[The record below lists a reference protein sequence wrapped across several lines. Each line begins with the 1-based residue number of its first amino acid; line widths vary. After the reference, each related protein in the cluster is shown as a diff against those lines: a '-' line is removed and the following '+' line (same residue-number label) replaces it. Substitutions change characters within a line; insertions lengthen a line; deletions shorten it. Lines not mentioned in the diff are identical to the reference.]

1 MHTGLY
7 VKEQGMGQLVEFA
20 AADGEVV
27 LVEVSSDLT
36 RRPVTRGLGG
46 GVDVVERANVSF
58 EEAVGRVQPA
68 VEGVVARLRALPEAP
83 DEVHV
88 EFGLNLHAEAGA
100 FIASASTTAN
110 FTVALTWRLTQKPKE
125 AHHADSPE

>member
-1 MHTGLY
+1 MGHLVQFVTG
-7 VKEQGMGQLVEFA
+7 
-20 AADGEVV
+20 DGDTV
-27 LVEVSSDLT
+27 LVEVNAGPAG
-36 RRPVTRGLGG
+36 PVTRGMGAG
-46 GVDVVERANVSF
+46 AVVERANESF

-68 VEGVVARLRALPEAP
+68 VQGVVARWRALRDAP

-110 FTVALTWRLTQKPKE
+110 FTVALTWRRPPAPNRRPVDE
-125 AHHADSPE
+125 AQSD